1 MLVKAVHKYA
11 HLSPWKAVQVAR
23 VIRCL
28 PALEGLDLLR
38 TIPRKAA
45 RLYYK
50 VLHSAIANAQ
60 NNHGLNPDRLII
72 AEAAA
77 ESGPSMRRFNPGPRG
92 QAMPIKKRMTHLKII
107 VSEQKY

>member
-11 HLSPWKAVQVAR
+11 HLSPSKAIQVAR
-23 VIRCL
+23 VIRNL
-28 PALEGLDLLR
+28 PALHALDLLR
-38 TIPRKAA
+38 AVPKKAA

-60 NNHGLNPDRLII
+60 NNHGLNAVDLVVE
-72 AEAAA
+72 EAAA
-77 ESGPSMRRFNPGPRG
+77 ETGPVMRRFNPGPRG

-107 VSEQKY
+107 VAVK